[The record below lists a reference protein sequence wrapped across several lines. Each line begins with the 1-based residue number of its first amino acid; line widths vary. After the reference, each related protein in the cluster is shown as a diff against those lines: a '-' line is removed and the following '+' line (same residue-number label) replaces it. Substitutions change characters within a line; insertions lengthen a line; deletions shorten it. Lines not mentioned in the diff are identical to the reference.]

1 MIDWNEEEK
10 VLKTLMIIIFIQLQL
25 NISKLQI
32 LNISIHTF
40 AFYQSLIIRIRFTQ
54 THLLDNNSNTRNSR
68 RLCRWRPSVADEIV
82 NKSEMKGRFWSSKLD
97 GVLPLTPFANVRPF
111 FSLKFIIMTDTEAC
125 IHKHMRLL
133 DKERNRGG
141 GAVL

>member
-82 NKSEMKGRFWSSKLD
+82 NGEVNKSEMKGRFWSSKLD
-97 GVLPLTPFANVRPF
+97 GVLPLTRFANVRPF
-111 FSLKFIIMTDTEAC
+111 CFFEFYWW
-125 IHKHMRLL
+125 
-133 DKERNRGG
+133 
-141 GAVL
+141 AVQLVLYI